1 MRPPPLKTLNLIP
14 PFAIK
19 VILTSIRD
27 YNMHIFAGGEG
38 GSLFNPP
45 QVVSYWR
52 GLYLFMLSVSEHKAW
67 HTGIAHLKFME

>member
-1 MRPPPLKTLNLIP
+1 
-14 PFAIK
+14 
-19 VILTSIRD
+19 
-27 YNMHIFAGGEG
+27 MHIFAGGEG

-67 HTGIAHLKFME
+67 HTGIAHLKFIEWVDGMYTQNGHES